1 ARLTAENQRLPN
13 RPAEALGSETPTSNP
28 PNELLRLRGAA
39 SLNAREIAEL
49 KAGLAEGKTVSDSLA
64 KIFINY
70 YAASTEG
77 ERAHQNNEAL
87 KRAQRMSEKLALTPE
102 QQQQVRKILLA
113 NIEARAQMELAASTG
128 STTFEEVR
136 TQRDKLDQE

>member
-1 ARLTAENQRLPN
+1 
-13 RPAEALGSETPTSNP
+13 
-28 PNELLRLRGAA
+28 
-39 SLNAREIAEL
+39 
-49 KAGLAEGKTVSDSLA
+49 A

-128 STTFEEVR
+128 STPFEEVR
-136 TQRDKLDQE
+136 TQRDKLDQEETSALGGILSPEQMNSYKQMKDEEADAAYRAWAQAMVAQIKSPLQLAPEQQEQVASV